1 METADALQVKKDEN
15 REKVGEKEN
24 LEEEKDEEEV
34 GFYELSFLLANDLSD
49 SLIAE
54 TVSNLKDLINS
65 AGGLVIEDSWPKKIK
80 LAYPIKKNNF
90 AYFGY
95 LLFDYPKKEIGKFSQ
110 EVKKNSNILRYLLI
124 SRNKKYWQRDKESKE
139 NWLKRRGKKEA
150 AEINEEELEK
160 KLEEVLK

>member
-1 METADALQVKKDEN
+1 METTILQTEKDEN
-15 REKVGEKEN
+15 LEKVDEKEN

>member
-1 METADALQVKKDEN
+1 MKTTILQTEKDEN
-15 REKVGEKEN
+15 LEKVDEKEN
-24 LEEEKDEEEV
+24 LEEEKNEEEV

-150 AEINEEELEK
+150 AEINEGELEK

>member
-1 METADALQVKKDEN
+1 METTILQTEKDEN

-24 LEEEKDEEEV
+24 LEEEKDEEKV

-95 LLFDYPKKEIGKFSQ
+95 LLFDYPKEEIGKFSQ

-139 NWLKRRGKKEA
+139 NWLKRRGKKEV

>member
-1 METADALQVKKDEN
+1 MEVTDALQVKKNED
-15 REKVGEKEN
+15 REKIGEEEN
-24 LEEEKDEEEV
+24 LEKEENEEV
-34 GFYELSFLLANDLSD
+34 GFYELSFLLADDLSD

-54 TVSNLKDLINS
+54 TISNLKDSINS
-65 AGGLVIEDSWPKKIK
+65 AGGIVIEDSWPKKIK

-95 LLFDYPKKEIGKFSQ
+95 LLFDYPRKEIEKFSQ
-110 EVKKNSNILRYLLI
+110 EIKKNSNILRYLLI

>member
-1 METADALQVKKDEN
+1 MKATILQTEKDEN

-24 LEEEKDEEEV
+24 LEEEKNEEEV

-139 NWLKRRGKKEA
+139 NWLKRRGKKET

>member
-1 METADALQVKKDEN
+1 METTILQTEKDEN

-24 LEEEKDEEEV
+24 LEEEKDEEKV

-139 NWLKRRGKKEA
+139 NWLKRRGKKEV

>member
-1 METADALQVKKDEN
+1 METTILQAKKDESQ
-15 REKVGEKEN
+15 EKIDEKET
-24 LEEEKDEEEV
+24 LGEERNEEEV
-34 GFYELSFLLANDLSD
+34 GFYELSFLLADDLSD

-54 TVSNLKDLINS
+54 TISNLKDSINS
-65 AGGLVIEDSWPKKIK
+65 AGGIVIEDSWPKKIK

-95 LLFDYPKKEIGKFSQ
+95 LLFDYPRKEIEKFSQ

>member
-1 METADALQVKKDEN
+1 MKTTILQTEKDEN
-15 REKVGEKEN
+15 LEKVDEKEN
-24 LEEEKDEEEV
+24 LEEEKNEEEV